1 MLYGAVNNLFD
12 KDPPTAPSIAG
23 SGNFIL
29 FDPIGRSYRLGLRAK
44 F

>member
-1 MLYGAVNNLFD
+1 VFD

-23 SGNFIL
+23 NGNFIL
-29 FDPIGRSYRLGLRAK
+29 FDPIGREYRLGLRAK